1 MKRKVGVGG
10 AKAGHKVVLKSAD
23 RSLGG
28 ISAMDFRW
36 RKLVLDIVRRE
47 VRFYDGRCFVIHD
60 LEYRLEPFRRKEFVH
75 PLVGQADVMS
85 GS

>member
-10 AKAGHKVVLKSAD
+10 AKAGHKVVLKRAD

-47 VRFYDGRCFVIHD
+47 VRFYDG
-60 LEYRLEPFRRKEFVH
+60 
-75 PLVGQADVMS
+75 
-85 GS
+85 

>member
-10 AKAGHKVVLKSAD
+10 AKAGHKMILKGAD

-36 RKLVLDIVRRE
+36 RELVLDIVRRE
-47 VRFYDGRCFVIHD
+47 VRFYEGRCFIIHD
-60 LEYRLEPFRRKEFVH
+60 LEYRLKPFRRKEFVD
-75 PLVGQADVMS
+75 PLVSQAYLMS
-85 GS
+85 RS